1 MGWKGTMRTL
11 AAVQARSQRESVR
24 RQNELQRQ
32 MNHSSKLQEEQQ
44 AEYEYQLYENYVDIL
59 SSIHKD
65 CGNIWN
71 WNEISTSEP
80 PIKPDKSSENERKA
94 QAEYDAYKPSIS
106 DKLLK
111 KVVGKQA
118 ELVKAIEEGR
128 NKDEEEYQN
137 ALKQYEQDN
146 MEWENTCKLASK
158 VLSGDV
164 EAYMEAIKQIQ
175 PFKEI
180 TQLGSQLNIRAED
193 SRIIEATLQ
202 VKGEDVIPGEVKSL
216 TKSGKLSVKKISTT
230 KFYELYQDYVCGA
243 VIRVARELFAL
254 LPVELAIVT
263 AVGGVLNPATG
274 HIDEQPILSAA
285 MPRETIDKLN
295 FEMLDPSDSLVNFVH
310 NIRFQKAKGF
320 SPVEKIL
327 PSRFLES
334 KN

>member
-1 MGWKGTMRTL
+1 MGWKGTLRAL
-11 AAVQARSQRESVR
+11 AAAQARSQRESVR
-24 RQNELQRQ
+24 RQNELHRQ
-32 MNHSSKLQEEQQ
+32 INHASKMQEMQQ

-65 CGNIWN
+65 CGNVWN
-71 WNEISTSEP
+71 WNEISISEP
-80 PIKPDKSSENERKA
+80 PSKPDKSSEYERKA
-94 QAEYDAYKPSIS
+94 QAEFDTYKPSIS

-111 KVVGKQA
+111 RVAEKQA
-118 ELVKAIEEGR
+118 ELANAIEEGK
-128 NKDEEEYQN
+128 NKDEEEYQS

-146 MEWENTCKLASK
+146 IEWENTCKLASRI
-158 VLSGDV
+158 LSGDV
-164 EAYMEAIKQIQ
+164 EAYVEAIKQIQ

-180 TQLGSQLNIRAED
+180 TQLGSNLTIHAED

-202 VKGEDVIPGEVKSL
+202 VKGENVIPGEVKSL
-216 TKSGKLSVKKISTT
+216 TKGGKLSVRKISTT

-254 LPVELAIVT
+254 LPVEMVINT
-263 AVGGVLNPATG
+263 AVGEILNPATG
-274 HIDEQPILSAA
+274 HTDEHPILSVAISRKT
-285 MPRETIDKLN
+285 MDKLN

-310 NIRFQKAKGF
+310 NIKFQKAKGF

-334 KN
+334 IN